1 LHAYSRRCVRA
12 LRPSLRA
19 ALGPLE
25 PILALNV
32 DKEIRKD
39 ACVIAQAGQSAAADG
54 LSALLARA
62 REIDGEFLVRLGRF
76 PVRLEIRY
84 EDIEPIRRRRMERL
98 LEAAARLVRAPWR
111 GLRPAVRACYGEAD
125 FAALLGEHLRLYALE
140 VHALNRSLRVP
151 ALMALLRG
159 LIADRLRAIMELE
172 SKLLA
177 RQVTRLLYA

>member
-1 LHAYSRRCVRA
+1 MQA
-12 LRPSLRA
+12 LRPSLRV
-19 ALGPLE
+19 ALGPVE

-39 ACVIAQAGQSAAADG
+39 ALVIAQAGQSAPGDP

-62 REIDGEFLVRLGRF
+62 REIDHEFLARLGRF

-84 EDIEPIRRRRMERL
+84 QDIEPIRRRRMERL
-98 LEAAARLVRAPWR
+98 LDAAARLLRAPWR

-151 ALMALLRG
+151 ALMTLVRG
-159 LIADRLRAIMELE
+159 LVADRLRAIMDLE
-172 SKLLA
+172 SRTLA